1 MVEPLVD
8 VHLTDR
14 FPAVDVVHFPFANNV
29 DLDVD
34 KTLNVYSVPM
44 DVN

>member
-8 VHLTDR
+8 VHLTDM
-14 FPAVDVVHFPFANNV
+14 FPDVDVVHFPFANNV
-29 DLDVD
+29 DPDD
-34 KTLNVYSVPM
+34 EETENVFSVPM